1 MFRESTRQMAH
12 RVHANERSVLATPGM
27 RRVPWLQM
35 RRLECPMA
43 TDFVLDDL
51 IDTLRTRLSE
61 TLSLLMPDRPVEELT
76 DRIEPIIQSTLER
89 FDLVPRAAFDNQV
102 AVLERL
108 QVTLGELEQRVSALE
123 AEQPS

>member
-1 MFRESTRQMAH
+1 
-12 RVHANERSVLATPGM
+12 
-27 RRVPWLQM
+27 
-35 RRLECPMA
+35 MA

-61 TLSLLMPDRPVEELT
+61 TLSQLMPDRPVEELT

-89 FDLVPRAAFDNQV
+89 FDLVPRKAFDNQV

-108 QVTLGELEQRVSALE
+108 QATLRELEQRISTLE
-123 AEQPS
+123 ANPAG

>member
-1 MFRESTRQMAH
+1 
-12 RVHANERSVLATPGM
+12 
-27 RRVPWLQM
+27 
-35 RRLECPMA
+35 MA
-43 TDFVLDDL
+43 TDFALDDL

-89 FDLVPRAAFDNQV
+89 FDLVPREAFDNQV

-108 QVTLGELEQRVSALE
+108 QATLGVLEQRIITLE

>member
-1 MFRESTRQMAH
+1 
-12 RVHANERSVLATPGM
+12 
-27 RRVPWLQM
+27 
-35 RRLECPMA
+35 MA

-89 FDLVPRAAFDNQV
+89 FDLVPREAFDNQV

-108 QVTLGELEQRVSALE
+108 QATLSELEQRISTLE
-123 AEQPS
+123 ADPPA